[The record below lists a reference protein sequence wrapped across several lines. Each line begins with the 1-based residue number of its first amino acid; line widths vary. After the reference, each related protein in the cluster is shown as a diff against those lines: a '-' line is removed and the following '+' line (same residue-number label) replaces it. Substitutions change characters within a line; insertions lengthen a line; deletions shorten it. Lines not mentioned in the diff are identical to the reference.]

1 MDDTEIELN
10 KRFERYAAS
19 SSGLRPEIL
28 GELQS
33 ILRIHSVSPEELFFK
48 WEAYSMKMGG
58 DEIKLDLKTTRD
70 FRKDIQD
77 VLERESRGK
86 AYARNNEKRP
96 VAPTPRTGV
105 KNTDVFGM

>member
-1 MDDTEIELN
+1 MDDIEIELN
-10 KRFERYAAS
+10 KRFECYAAS

-33 ILRIHSVSPEELFFK
+33 ILRIYSVSPEELFFK

-58 DEIKLDLKTTRD
+58 DEMKLDLKTARD

-86 AYARNNEKRP
+86 AHSRNNEKRP
-96 VAPTPRTGV
+96 VAPTPRAGV
-105 KNTDVFGM
+105 KSTDVFGM

>member
-1 MDDTEIELN
+1 M
-10 KRFERYAAS
+10 
-19 SSGLRPEIL
+19 
-28 GELQS
+28 
-33 ILRIHSVSPEELFFK
+33 
-48 WEAYSMKMGG
+48 
-58 DEIKLDLKTTRD
+58 KLDLKTTRD

-96 VAPTPRTGV
+96 VVPTPRAGV